1 MADTHTHPGYG
12 SHTHTDATPGHSHD
26 DDADA
31 LGTRASD
38 EHTHPGTG
46 THSHGDAAPG
56 HDHDYT
62 QETVVSEGPS
72 GGVIARLVL
81 GLLGAGG
88 MIVGPFLDWA
98 DGVRGTEVE
107 FRAFFSTEAGAE
119 AGFAA
124 SVGFTLLVLGVV
136 ALIGLAFKSGWL
148 TSLAA
153 GLGILACV
161 LLVIT
166 VYRAGGNAG
175 DLGIGFWIAGIGSV
189 LALVASMFG
198 AGSRVWGV
206 RTRSPRTA

>member
-1 MADTHTHPGYG
+1 MADTHTHPGIG
-12 SHTHTDATPGHSHD
+12 SHTHMGAAPGHTH
-26 DDADA
+26 DADA
-31 LGTRASD
+31 DAPQTGTTA
-38 EHTHPGTG
+38 EHTHPGVG
-46 THSHGDAAPG
+46 AHTHDDAAPG
-56 HDHDYT
+56 HTHDYP

-81 GLLGAGG
+81 GLIGAAG

-98 DGVRGTEVE
+98 EGVRGTEIE
-107 FRAFFSTEAGAE
+107 FRAFFSTEAVGQ

-153 GLGILACV
+153 GLGLLACV
-161 LLVIT
+161 LIVVT
-166 VYRAGGNAG
+166 VYRAGAGLG
-175 DLGIGFWIAGIGSV
+175 DLAIGFWVAAIGSV
-189 LALVASMFG
+189 LALLASIFG

-206 RTRSPRTA
+206 RTRTASTV